1 MYENE
6 IYSGDRTGDHTTG
19 THQNYQMNTGNIPR
33 EPEKRNIPAVLEKSC
48 CSAHAWDFVLDCSA
62 AWGCTRYNRQPALT
76 LNAQSRRRTTCREA
90 RFLLPL
96 PSAM

>member
-33 EPEKRNIPAVLEKSC
+33 EPEKRNIPAVLEK
-48 CSAHAWDFVLDCSA
+48 A
-62 AWGCTRYNRQPALT
+62 AALRMPGTLFWIVQRPGAVRGTTGNRP
-76 LNAQSRRRTTCREA
+76 
-90 RFLLPL
+90 
-96 PSAM
+96 